1 MLSLVV
7 KHFVNSY
14 VYLIGMYISFQVK
27 EMDISVSE
35 GQNLSL

>member
-14 VYLIGMYISFQVK
+14 VYLTGMYISFQVK